1 MDCRAELDVLLAVP
15 SAQSACGMGIDMK
28 RERILKFT
36 TPASIW
42 QEAFPIGNG
51 RLGAFVYGGTDGELL
66 RINEDT
72 LWSGY
77 PGDEQTGMT
86 KDAIDQARE
95 LAKQGRYRE
104 ADALLKE
111 SNKGARDVQIY
122 EPFGDLVLTFEKERE
137 ITAYERSLDLDTA
150 CVNVTYRD
158 RDNAFEETCFASA
171 PAQEICLRICAEK
184 PFTVKISAE
193 NGFLTEQRYETDG
206 FALFGRLPGK
216 SLRTVGS
223 GKGEVESFVFSEI
236 PEEMGMRYEGR
247 GRVRTAGGTTEAQA
261 DGLVCKDVL
270 ELEIFLAVRSS
281 YAGAER
287 HPETEGADTAA
298 LLETDLHGSERSF
311 EVLKQE
317 HIAEYQ
323 ELFNRVELEL
333 PESGREQLDLR
344 ERILQ
349 YEKDPDDTA
358 LESLVFDFGR
368 RRGTAIIRSTSTPR

>member
-122 EPFGDLVLTFEKERE
+122 EPFGDLVCRHV
-137 ITAYERSLDLDTA
+137 A
-150 CVNVTYRD
+150 CPLG
-158 RDNAFEETCFASA
+158 EH
-171 PAQEICLRICAEK
+171 
-184 PFTVKISAE
+184 
-193 NGFLTEQRYETDG
+193 
-206 FALFGRLPGK
+206 
-216 SLRTVGS
+216 VG
-223 GKGEVESFVFSEI
+223 G
-236 PEEMGMRYEGR
+236 
-247 GRVRTAGGTTEAQA
+247 
-261 DGLVCKDVL
+261 
-270 ELEIFLAVRSS
+270 
-281 YAGAER
+281 
-287 HPETEGADTAA
+287 
-298 LLETDLHGSERSF
+298 
-311 EVLKQE
+311 
-317 HIAEYQ
+317 
-323 ELFNRVELEL
+323 
-333 PESGREQLDLR
+333 
-344 ERILQ
+344 
-349 YEKDPDDTA
+349 
-358 LESLVFDFGR
+358 GR
-368 RRGTAIIRSTSTPR
+368 RREGNPLHGRSGAEHEGDAQHFEIVRGERVERRTVCQQALSGLCDLNVGGYYEGWLCHFFAL